1 MERIIGVGIIFVLGV
16 GVALAIWVASWLIDL
31 LSGGQIRVTAG
42 LEGVIWLAV
51 MGLVILCSALAKPRR
66 AHQSSGITVK

>member
-1 MERIIGVGIIFVLGV
+1 MERIIGVGVFLVIGV
-16 GVALAIWVASWLIDL
+16 GVALAIWVASWSIGL

-42 LEGVIWLAV
+42 LEAIIWVAV
-51 MGLVILCSALAKPRR
+51 MGLVVACGALAKPRR